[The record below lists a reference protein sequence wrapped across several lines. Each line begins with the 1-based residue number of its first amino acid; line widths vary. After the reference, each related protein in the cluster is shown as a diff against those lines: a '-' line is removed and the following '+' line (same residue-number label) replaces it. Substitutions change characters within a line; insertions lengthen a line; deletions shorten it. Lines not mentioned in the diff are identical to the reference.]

1 MHTFPDQQD
10 KVYRPLLGNNSKLT
24 GVSLQNSSLKTTH
37 AQTVKWVAESAKAG
51 KPWIVAF
58 DESGSAAHGQC
69 PDLGYQGFDG
79 HDRTGK
85 MVYTQH
91 EVRKQTLWGT
101 LMAGGA
107 GCEYYFGY
115 QFAENDI
122 VARTG
127 AAAIK
132 AGTIAA
138 SRSSSSTRTRFHSGK
153 CRTWMNWSAIRSTDI
168 SKFCFAKAN
177 DTYLVYLP
185 NGGVP
190 SLDLR
195 DAQGST
201 MSTGSI
207 HVKVARCKWVPSVSV
222 SGGKEVALGDPPADT
237 HEDWLVV
244 IRNNANSNLLKNSGH

>member
-1 MHTFPDQQD
+1 MHTFPEQQD
-10 KVYRPLLGNNSKLT
+10 KVYRPLLGQASKLT

-37 AQTVKWVAESAKAG
+37 AQTVKWVVESAQAG
-51 KPWIVAF
+51 KPWVVAF

-122 VARTG
+122 VCEDWRSRDQSWDYCRI
-127 AAAIK
+127 AIQF
-132 AGTIAA
+132 
-138 SRSSSSTRTRFHSGK
+138 FHENRIPFWEMQNMDELVG
-153 CRTWMNWSAIRSTDI
+153 NPEHDI
-168 SKFCFAKAN
+168 SKYCFAKAN

-185 NGGVP
+185 NGGAP

-195 DAQGST
+195 GATGDYDVSWFNPRAGGPLQAGSAAT
-201 MSTGSI
+201 
-207 HVKVARCKWVPSVSV
+207 V
-222 SGGKEVALGDPPADT
+222 SGGKEADLGHPPADER
-237 HEDWLVV
+237 EDWLVV
-244 IRNNANSNLLKNSGH
+244 IRHKANNR